1 MEKIKTSRSERRYQ
15 NALAKTH
22 KEHERKLGDGK
33 LSLPKNLGRLSIIVS
48 NMPDH
53 RGEATAADQIRAF
66 HNEADELAE
75 HYSGVYNAVKIHRK
89 ATAMEMGFELSNPE
103 VAGLITIGHGNIGD
117 FWLEGGEHIG
127 WDKVA
132 KLTKYLKQGE
142 FVQRMCGN
150 FPFASSVPLGTFA
163 VSDQRN
169 VIAPTGEVIDDLKP
183 DESLFGPVY
192 GKGRNDINDITDL
205 IAEHYV
211 PF

>member
-1 MEKIKTSRSERRYQ
+1 MEKIKTSRSERRYKNTLERIQ
-15 NALAKTH
+15 
-22 KEHERKLGDGK
+22 KEYVRKLDEDK
-33 LSLPKNLGRLSIIVS
+33 LSLPKKLGKLSIIVS

-75 HYSGVYNAVKIHRK
+75 YYSREYGAVNIYRK
-89 ATAMEMGFELSNPE
+89 ATEMEMGFELSNPE

>member
-22 KEHERKLGDGK
+22 KEHERKLDDGK
-33 LSLPKNLGRLSIIVS
+33 LSLPKKLGRLSIIVS

-192 GKGRNDINDITDL
+192 GKDRNDINDITDL